1 VQNPP
6 ENDNIARARL
16 GRQVFAGSE
25 IQPPDGPTDFG
36 ADDGLLGPE
45 QIVYLIGIA
54 LLLVIGLL
62 LLWIWGLG
70 IAASIAFFLLAIALL
85 AAWFLF

>member
-1 VQNPP
+1 MQNAP
-6 ENDNIARARL
+6 ENDNIARARH

-25 IQPPDGPTDFG
+25 IQPPDASTDFG

-54 LLLVIGLL
+54 LLLVG
-62 LLWIWGLG
+62 
-70 IAASIAFFLLAIALL
+70 ACFALVSSM
-85 AAWFLF
+85 